1 MTTASEILCTETI
14 CDAPLSNG
22 LTLCHDHTTKLEAC
36 LDELPGALADLGAA
50 TIRATRYGTS
60 VTAAQGEPA
69 LIVDFEASALGR
81 ELAALIHS
89 WTDLTR
95 EATGRTPKDL
105 RSPANCARWLRVH
118 VHSIRRED
126 WAGAMLDEFKEALWK
141 ARRGSDKPAD
151 RVFAGMCPTE
161 IDGFVCD
168 SPLYALRGR
177 GVVTCR
183 TCGADWDVKSWRAE
197 ALHAAGLHFGTAA
210 EISRMLTDPTVEG
223 MELPSATIRQWA
235 SRKKLIHVNG
245 PERLH
250 ALGSGLPVPAKVYQV
265 RKVQNLWVRMQASK
279 YGNPMLKKPSG
290 STGVAA

>member
-1 MTTASEILCTETI
+1 MSVILCTETI
-14 CDAPLSNG
+14 CDVPLVNG
-22 LTLCHDHTTKLEAC
+22 FRLCHDHTTELEHR
-36 LDELPGALADLGAA
+36 LDELPGTLADLGAA

-69 LIVDFEASALGR
+69 LIVDFEASAIGH

-95 EATGRTPKDL
+95 EALGDSFAPEDP
-105 RSPANCARWLRVH
+105 RSPASCARWLRRYVH
-118 VHSIRRED
+118 IIRHQD
-126 WAGAMLDEFKEALWK
+126 WAGDMLDEFKEALYK

-161 IDGFVCD
+161 INGAACK

-177 GVVTCR
+177 GVVKCR
-183 TCGADWDVKSWRAE
+183 TCGNDWDVKSWRAE
-197 ALHAAGLHFGTAA
+197 ALHAAGLHSGTAA
-210 EISRMLTDPTVEG
+210 EISRMLTDPAVEG
-223 MELPSATIRQWA
+223 MELASATIRQWA

-279 YGNPMLKKPSG
+279 YGNPALKKPRN
-290 STGVAA
+290 TTELAA